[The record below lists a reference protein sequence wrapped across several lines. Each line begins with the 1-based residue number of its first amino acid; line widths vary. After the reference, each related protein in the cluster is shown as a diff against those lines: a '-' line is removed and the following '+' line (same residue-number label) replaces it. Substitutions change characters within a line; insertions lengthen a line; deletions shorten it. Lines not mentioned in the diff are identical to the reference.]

1 MAAVLGKRAVVPSAA
16 RRVSSGAGVNRL
28 VTRISEPFSSS
39 RSVKCEVSKAKFFV
53 GGNWKANGTVVS
65 VNELV
70 EDLNSRAN
78 DIPGGIDVCVS
89 PSTIHIP
96 SVIANL
102 DANKYKVAAQN
113 CSATGFGAHT
123 GELAPE
129 MLKDFGLKWV
139 ITGHSERR
147 AAGETNEEVGLKT
160 AKAVSLGL
168 SVIACI
174 GESLEQRE
182 SGSMYQVLDAQMQ
195 ALLDNV
201 QEWRKLVIAYEPIW
215 AIGTG
220 VVASPEQAQE
230 VHQYLRFW
238 CIKRLNKEQAANL
251 RIIYGGSV
259 NDGNADELAVKPD
272 IDGFL
277 VGGASL
283 KAASFVRICQ
293 AVTAKNLSKKNT
305 K

>member
-102 DANKYKVAAQN
+102 DANKYKVAAQ
-113 CSATGFGAHT
+113 
-123 GELAPE
+123 
-129 MLKDFGLKWV
+129 V
-139 ITGHSERR
+139 
-147 AAGETNEEVGLKT
+147 
-160 AKAVSLGL
+160 
-168 SVIACI
+168 
-174 GESLEQRE
+174 
-182 SGSMYQVLDAQMQ
+182 
-195 ALLDNV
+195 
-201 QEWRKLVIAYEPIW
+201 
-215 AIGTG
+215 
-220 VVASPEQAQE
+220 SPEPRAGCNMMWVRNCTGDKLHWRHVGIQRG
-230 VHQYLRFW
+230 LD
-238 CIKRLNKEQAANL
+238 LNGRYSEL
-251 RIIYGGSV
+251 MLIIYIV
-259 NDGNADELAVKPD
+259 
-272 IDGFL
+272 
-277 VGGASL
+277 
-283 KAASFVRICQ
+283 C
-293 AVTAKNLSKKNT
+293 
-305 K
+305 